1 MKTIFALLG
10 LFMFASVS
18 TTNVQATTNVNDAPV
33 LTQESGDVI
42 IDSGRKKGLVIG

>member
-18 TTNVQATTNVNDAPV
+18 TTNVQATSNDNDAPV
-33 LTQESGDVI
+33 LTQEDGEL
-42 IDSGRKKGLVIG
+42 GRKILIRL

>member
-18 TTNVQATTNVNDAPV
+18 TTNVQANSNDNDAPV
-33 LTQESGDVI
+33 LTQEDGGSVAGP
-42 IDSGRKKGLVIG
+42 KKTRLDF

>member
-18 TTNVQATTNVNDAPV
+18 TTNVEATSSDNDAPV
-33 LTQESGDVI
+33 LTQERTIG
-42 IDSGRKKGLVIG
+42 GLGGKKGLIVE

>member
-18 TTNVQATTNVNDAPV
+18 TTNVQATSNDNDTPV
-33 LTQESGDVI
+33 LTQERGD
-42 IDSGRKKGLVIG
+42 GGLGGKKGGVIGW

>member
-18 TTNVQATTNVNDAPV
+18 TTNVQATSNDNDAPV
-33 LTQESGDVI
+33 LTE
-42 IDSGRKKGLVIG
+42 KGGGTVGAKSTISI

>member
-18 TTNVQATTNVNDAPV
+18 TTNVQTTSNDNDAPV
-33 LTQESGDVI
+33 LTQESSNPVG
-42 IDSGRKKGLVIG
+42 GKKGLQF